1 MTGRRAVG
9 ILAIAVLGVGTIV
22 SVATATRPCGRTAC
36 SDEVAA
42 ACSGLSGRDFRTCKR
57 AVLKNCRT
65 TDCTCDGSGTPCG
78 AGAATTTTTTTTAA
92 TTTTQPG
99 SPSAAFL
106 D

>member
-22 SVATATRPCGRTAC
+22 SVATATRPCGRAC

-42 ACSGLSGRDFRTCKR
+42 ACSGLSGRDFRTCQR
-57 AVLKNCRT
+57 QVLKNCRT
-65 TDCTCDGSGTPCG
+65 TDCTCDGSGTACG

>member
-42 ACSGLSGRDFRTCKR
+42 ACSGLSGRAFRRLYRESGFDEIRQRRRRGPLPFLMTVGR
-57 AVLKNCRT
+57 AVKL
-65 TDCTCDGSGTPCG
+65 S
-78 AGAATTTTTTTTAA
+78 
-92 TTTTQPG
+92 
-99 SPSAAFL
+99 
-106 D
+106 

>member
-22 SVATATRPCGRTAC
+22 SVATATRPCSPRVC
-36 SDEVAA
+36 SDEIAG
-42 ACSGLSGRDFRTCKR
+42 ACGSPQKTRAYRTCKR
-57 AVLKNCRT
+57 AVLKNCRRT
-65 TDCTCDGSGTPCG
+65 SCTCDGSGTPCG
-78 AGAATTTTTTTTAA
+78 AGAATTTTTTTAA